1 MSLKD
6 VRIDCTRKVQCLMLD
21 RMNASTQT
29 QTIRINVRTE
39 QEQVDLGAA
48 LGQGP
53 GTSTDR
59 SLLGCSRGKRR
70 CALPSPFLFRENW
83 QSNYRSD
90 QLLKGSLL
98 HFAYLP
104 GRILCGGL
112 SLFRLW
118 IGAQFTCQTVVLR
131 SSSTM
136 AHSTRR
142 RLWQSPI
149 RRASSMLHGLP
160 EPLLRLDSENGVNPS
175 RSVCELASALANGTT
190 VADNKRRRILLDVC
204 FYTPLW
210 TTFKACVF

>member
-1 MSLKD
+1 
-6 VRIDCTRKVQCLMLD
+6 
-21 RMNASTQT
+21 MNASTQT

-104 GRILCGGL
+104 GRILCDSGIAL
-112 SLFRLW
+112 EFD
-118 IGAQFTCQTVVLR
+118 
-131 SSSTM
+131 
-136 AHSTRR
+136 
-142 RLWQSPI
+142 
-149 RRASSMLHGLP
+149 HGP
-160 EPLLRLDSENGVNPS
+160 LDSTS
-175 RSVCELASALANGTT
+175 TLAIPYQKGLFYATW
-190 VADNKRRRILLDVC
+190 VA
-204 FYTPLW
+204 
-210 TTFKACVF
+210 